1 MKVSIGFV
9 PMADGKPYQPTLGS
23 GWRERK
29 KPITVYKTKG
39 MALNQ
44 ASECA
49 EVFIEVED

>member
-9 PMADGKPYQPTLGS
+9 PLSDGKPHQPILGS
-23 GWRERK
+23 GWQARK
-29 KPITVYKTKG
+29 KPITVYKTRG

>member
-9 PMADGKPYQPTLGS
+9 PMVDGKPYQPTIGS
-23 GWRERK
+23 GWRARK

-44 ASECA
+44 ASDCA
-49 EVFIEVED
+49 EVFIEVKD